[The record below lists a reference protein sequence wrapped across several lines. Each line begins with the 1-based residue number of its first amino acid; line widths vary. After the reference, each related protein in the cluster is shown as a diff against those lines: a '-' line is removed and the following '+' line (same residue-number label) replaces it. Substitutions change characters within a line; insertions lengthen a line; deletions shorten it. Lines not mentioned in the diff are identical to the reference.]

1 MIYNGL
7 FFLEQQI
14 RETIDEKLGRTGL
27 LYRLSSR
34 IKSKDSINEKIERKG
49 YKTNGKKLQD
59 IIGLRVMTYF
69 TEDIDILFEHFSS
82 IFKVINCE
90 HDHPKSNDFSPVRF
104 NLVCQMEG
112 DLLTEFNIWKTKY
125 PESFQ
130 YIDATFELQI
140 KTTLSDG
147 WHEIDHTMRYKCK
160 KEWESLDDESRLLNG
175 IHATLEISDKTLFRL
190 FEEISYQHY
199 KAKNWMGMLRN
210 KYRIRFEM
218 KALSEELSNLLN
230 MDGNLA
236 RQVFKT
242 SRSDIIYSL
251 INNCLCLP
259 ITFDNIIFLNN
270 FLTIHDKRIEKI
282 VPNEIAEIFSLKIPI
297 K

>member
-1 MIYNGL
+1 MIYDGL

-14 RETIDEKLGRTGL
+14 IETIDDKLGRTGL

-34 IKSKDSINEKIERKG
+34 IKNKDSITEKIERKG
-49 YKTNGKKLQD
+49 YKVNGEKLQD
-59 IIGLRVMTYF
+59 IIGIRVMTYF
-69 TEDIDILFEHFSS
+69 TEDIDILFEYFSS
-82 IFKVINCE
+82 IFNVLNCE
-90 HDHPKSNDFSPVRF
+90 HDRPKSNDFSPVRF
-104 NLVCQMEG
+104 NLVCQME
-112 DLLTEFNIWKTKY
+112 DELLREFDVWKNKY
-125 PESFQ
+125 PESFK
-130 YIDATFELQI
+130 YIDSTFELQI

-160 KEWESLDDESRLLNG
+160 KEWDSLDDESRLLNG

-190 FEEISYQHY
+190 FEEIAYQHY

-218 KALSEELSNLLN
+218 KPLSEELLKLLDN
-230 MDGNLA
+230 DGELA
-236 RQVFKT
+236 RTIFKT
-242 SRSDIIYSL
+242 SRADVIYCL
-251 INNCLCLP
+251 INSHLSLP

-270 FLTIHDKRIEKI
+270 YLNIHDKRIDQLI
-282 VPNEIAEIFSLKIPI
+282 PNSTATDFYLKIPI